1 MHSFRL
7 ATTLRHGPDAIAS
20 LSELNDRRVLIV
32 TDAFMATT
40 DLMAD
45 VRAALS
51 TAQVEVFDHVPPN
64 PDTDVVTEGMRAFVS
79 FLPDAIVA
87 LGGGSPIDAAKTI
100 SKLAREQ
107 GHELAAGFW
116 VIPTTSGSGSE
127 VTSYAV
133 ITDTHNH
140 AKLALT
146 SLDMIPDVAI
156 LDPEAVRTAPPK
168 LTADAG
174 MDAASHTI
182 EAYVA
187 RESNDFSDAL
197 AEKSLRMIF
206 EYLPRTYR
214 NGADMEAR
222 EHQHNAATMAGIAF
236 QNAGLGI
243 VHGLSHAIGGSFPV
257 AHGRLNGI
265 LLPHVIAF
273 NAAPLGLRPTDLTP
287 IALRYAALASAVGL
301 NASNPRNLVLA
312 LVSRVERLRTETD
325 MPTTVSQAG
334 VDRAMFAAAIDDL
347 AETALHDFC
356 TGGNPRDVTHD
367 DLAAILRKI
376 A

>member
-51 TAQVEVFDHVPPN
+51 TAQVEVFDRVPPN
-64 PDTDVVTEGMRAFVS
+64 PDTDVVTEGMRAFGS

-107 GHELAAGFW
+107 GNDLTGGFW

-133 ITDTHNH
+133 ITDPHNH

-146 SLDMIPDVAI
+146 SPDMIPDVAI

-187 RESNDFSDAL
+187 RDSNDFSDAL

-206 EYLPRTYR
+206 EYLPRTTAMVR
-214 NGADMEAR
+214 IWRRASIS
-222 EHQHNAATMAGIAF
+222 TMPPRWPVSPFRMPVWGSSMGCPMPSAGPSRS
-236 QNAGLGI
+236 LT
-243 VHGLSHAIGGSFPV
+243 VDSTGSFS
-257 AHGRLNGI
+257 
-265 LLPHVIAF
+265 
-273 NAAPLGLRPTDLTP
+273 PTSSPSTLHRWDC
-287 IALRYAALASAVGL
+287 
-301 NASNPRNLVLA
+301 
-312 LVSRVERLRTETD
+312 
-325 MPTTVSQAG
+325 
-334 VDRAMFAAAIDDL
+334 DRRI
-347 AETALHDFC
+347 
-356 TGGNPRDVTHD
+356 
-367 DLAAILRKI
+367 
-376 A
+376 